1 MVRSI
6 GGDLDD
12 LQLSALA
19 EMTAAQ
25 AEKEIRARARAVYL
39 GDHLTL
45 ARVLG
50 QSKMLL
56 PTTDVGFASHLMLD
70 GFWEIWLTL
79 FFARLVMP
87 GMTVVDVGANFGYYT
102 LLFGHAVGPSG
113 HVIAIEPAP
122 STAAILARTIELN
135 GLMGRTQLVVAAA
148 WDRPNIE
155 VQLLVRPEEPK
166 NAAVIGQPRPGSI
179 AVPTTT
185 VDALTR
191 ELTRLD
197 LVKIDAE
204 GAEVAIIAGMRE
216 TIARFKPKVL
226 LEFNAARYKDP
237 SGFLANITEKYR
249 CFRALNFDGE
259 LETVTRNDVVT
270 TRYGEDWL
278 LFFEA

>member
-1 MVRSI
+1 MARSI

-12 LQLSALA
+12 IDLSALA
-19 EMTAAQ
+19 KMTTAQ

-79 FFARLVMP
+79 FFARLVTP
-87 GMTVVDVGANFGYYT
+87 GMTVIDVGANFGYYT
-102 LLFGHAVGPSG
+102 LLFGNAVGPSG
-113 HVIAIEPAP
+113 HVIAIEPVP

-135 GLMGRTQLVVAAA
+135 GLMGRTRLVAAAA
-148 WDRPNIE
+148 WDRPDIE
-155 VQLLVRPEEPK
+155 VHMLGRPEEPK
-166 NAAVIGQPRPGSI
+166 NAAVIGQAQPGSI

-185 VDALTR
+185 VDALAR
-191 ELTRLD
+191 ALTRLD

-216 TIARFKPKVL
+216 TIARLRPKIL
-226 LEFNAARYKDP
+226 WSSMPHATKILP
-237 SGFLANITEKYR
+237 GFLPISQKSIVAFARSILTASSR
-249 CFRALNFDGE
+249 PSHR
-259 LETVTRNDVVT
+259 RPS
-270 TRYGEDWL
+270 
-278 LFFEA
+278 

>member
-1 MVRSI
+1 
-6 GGDLDD
+6 LDNLD
-12 LQLSALA
+12 LSALTK
-19 EMTAAQ
+19 MSRAQ

-56 PTTDVGFASHLMLD
+56 PTTDVGFASHVMLD

-79 FFARLVMP
+79 FFARLVTP

-113 HVIAIEPAP
+113 HVIAIEPVP

-135 GLMGRTQLVVAAA
+135 GLTGRTQLVAAAA
-148 WDRPNIE
+148 WDRPDIE
-155 VQLLVRPEEPK
+155 VHMLVRPEEPK
-166 NAAVIGQPRPGSI
+166 NAAVIGQAQPGSI
-179 AVPTTT
+179 AVATTT
-185 VDALTR
+185 LDALTR

-204 GAEVAIIAGMRE
+204 GAEVEIIAGMRE
-216 TIARFKPKVL
+216 TIARFRPKIL

-237 SGFLANITEKYR
+237 SGFLDGIAEKYR
-249 CFRALNFDGE
+249 LFGALNFDGE
-259 LETVTRNDVVT
+259 LETVTRDAVLT
-270 TRYGEDWL
+270 TRHGEDWL
-278 LFFEA
+278 LFFEP

>member
-1 MVRSI
+1 
-6 GGDLDD
+6 
-12 LQLSALA
+12 
-19 EMTAAQ
+19 MTAGQ
-25 AEKEIRARARAVYL
+25 AEKEIKARARAVYL

-102 LLFGHAVGPSG
+102 LLFGHA
-113 HVIAIEPAP
+113 
-122 STAAILARTIELN
+122 
-135 GLMGRTQLVVAAA
+135 
-148 WDRPNIE
+148 
-155 VQLLVRPEEPK
+155 
-166 NAAVIGQPRPGSI
+166 
-179 AVPTTT
+179 
-185 VDALTR
+185 
-191 ELTRLD
+191 
-197 LVKIDAE
+197 E

-226 LEFNAARYKDP
+226 LEFNAARYEDP

>member
-1 MVRSI
+1 MSI

-19 EMTAAQ
+19 KMSRAQ

-50 QSKMLL
+50 HSKMLL
-56 PTTDVGFASHLMLD
+56 PTTDVGFASHVMLD

-87 GMTVVDVGANFGYYT
+87 GMTVIDVGANFGYYT
-102 LLFGHAVGPSG
+102 LLLGHAVGPSG
-113 HVIAIEPAP
+113 HVIAIEPVP

-135 GLMGRTQLVVAAA
+135 GLTGRTQLVAAAA
-148 WDRPNIE
+148 WDRPDIE
-155 VQLLVRPEEPK
+155 VHMLVRTEEPK
-166 NAAVIGQPRPGSI
+166 NAAVIGQAQPGSI

-185 VDALTR
+185 VDALAR

-216 TIARFKPKVL
+216 TIARFRPKIL

-249 CFRALNFDGE
+249 RFRALNFDGE
-259 LETVTRNDVVT
+259 LETVTPEAILT